1 MPNVFAR
8 ENNDITDERIA
19 HILSE
24 ASNLMKSSH
33 NQDHETRSNEDSKS
47 PNRGQVTIL
56 DVYWR
61 AAGATAY
68 GPHTVVNQRLLD
80 YNFHI

>member
-8 ENNDITDERIA
+8 GDSDMTDERIA

-24 ASNLMKSSH
+24 ANNLMKSSSH

-47 PNRGQVTIL
+47 PNRGQVLKI
-56 DVYWR
+56 
-61 AAGATAY
+61 
-68 GPHTVVNQRLLD
+68 PHCVVRNRSS
-80 YNFHI
+80 FS